1 MAAAAAE
8 TGLSIDLLSMP
19 SWSNLKEP
27 ECGVRLESAVKVL
40 SIVNSGLLGVLG
52 GVSKTEVLPS
62 LSTVILKR
70 IFLEIRSII
79 DHVLQH
85 ICLFELKL
93 QNIFEL
99 LNITTVN
106 VESIYFT

>member
-62 LSTVILKR
+62 LSTVISKKD
-70 IFLEIRSII
+70 IFRDSFDYRSR
-79 DHVLQH
+79 V
-85 ICLFELKL
+85 
-93 QNIFEL
+93 
-99 LNITTVN
+99 TTYL
-106 VESIYFT
+106 SF